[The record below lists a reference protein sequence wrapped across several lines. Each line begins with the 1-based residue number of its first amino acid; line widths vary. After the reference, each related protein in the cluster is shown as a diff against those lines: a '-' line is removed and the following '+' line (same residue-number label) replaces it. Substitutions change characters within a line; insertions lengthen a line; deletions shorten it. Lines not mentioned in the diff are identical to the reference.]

1 VASATF
7 SVRGNVGLP
16 LGWPIYALFL
26 GFPIWWALGLGG
38 FIWPVLAVP
47 MAFSLFMRGEVRAPR
62 GFGLWLLFLIWVI
75 ASATQLD
82 EMDRFIVFAY
92 RLSIYL
98 SATILFL
105 FAFNLLGGAAWTRRL
120 ILVLCGFWL
129 IAVIGGLL
137 GVAFPQTSF
146 RSITELV
153 MPAGFLNNSFV
164 RELVHPELAQIQG
177 FLGYPVPRPKAPFV
191 YTNEWG
197 ANIALLTPFAF
208 AAWGC
213 VRTRAAKWMIGLAL
227 VASVIPIVVS
237 LNRGLWLSLG
247 VGLGYAIFRLV
258 LRGRV
263 RALGA
268 LLLFVLL
275 GSILALATPLQ
286 ELISD
291 RLATPHSN
299 RTRFA
304 LYEEATESV
313 LESPLVGF
321 GAPRPSQR
329 NPGAPAVGT
338 HGQFWM
344 VLVSQGIP
352 GAVLFVGWLGYAF
365 WRSRRAPSSLQLW
378 PHVCLAM
385 ALAQLPYYGML
396 PGPIHVVM
404 VAAAVAWR
412 LSREDP
418 MAPVRARAV
427 PSTVRSQESRLST

>member
-1 VASATF
+1 MSSVAF

-16 LGWPIYALFL
+16 VGWPVYALFL

-38 FIWPVLAVP
+38 FIWPVLAIP
-47 MAFSLFMRGEVRAPR
+47 MALSLLMRGEVRAPR
-62 GFGLWLLFLIWVI
+62 GFGLWLLFLIWMVG
-75 ASATQLD
+75 SATQPD
-82 EMDRFIVFAY
+82 EVDRFIVFAY
-92 RLSIYL
+92 RFSIYI

-105 FAFNLLGGAAWTRRL
+105 YVFNLPGEAAWSRRM
-120 ILVLCGFWL
+120 IIVLFGFWF

-146 RSITELV
+146 RSITELLI
-153 MPAGFLNNSFV
+153 PTRFLSNSFV
-164 RELVHPELAQIQG
+164 RELVHPELAQIHG

-197 ANIALLTPFAF
+197 ANIALLTPFAI
-208 AAWGC
+208 AALGC

-227 VASVIPIVVS
+227 VASVIPMVVS

-247 VGLGYAIFRLV
+247 VGLGYAMVRLFLRGKVQV
-258 LRGRV
+258 LR
-263 RALGA
+263 A
-268 LLLFVLL
+268 LLLFILL

-299 RTRFA
+299 RTRLS

-344 VLVSQGIP
+344 VLVSHGIP
-352 GAVLFVGWLGYAF
+352 GAALFVGWLLYAF
-365 WRSRRAPSSLQLW
+365 WSSRKAPSSLQLW
-378 PHVCLAM
+378 PHVCLGI
-385 ALAQLPYYGML
+385 ALAQLLYYGML
-396 PGPIHVVM
+396 PGPIHIVM
-404 VAAAVAWR
+404 VASAVAWR
-412 LSREDP
+412 LSLE
-418 MAPVRARAV
+418 APPVPAAAPAAAAV
-427 PSTVRSQESRLST
+427 SPPEIRSAI